1 MKKKNLIKYWNRFYK
16 NGLIK
21 KESSFARFVYKKI
34 KNKKGNFLDIGCGNG
49 RDSFFFN
56 KKGFNVTGIDI
67 SEKAIKKNS
76 KHKFKNLHFIKFDIG
91 KNKIKRKYDVI
102 YCRFF
107 LHAIDKNLENKLI
120 TLIKSVKK
128 NKTLVF
134 FEFRNNKDK
143 IFEKFAGKAH
153 NTMHEYEKGH
163 FRRIIDPKIFYK
175 KFLNK
180 TKSKIIY
187 KKSAK
192 NLSIFKND
200 NPNLTRI
207 IFKFND

>member
-1 MKKKNLIKYWNRFYK
+1 MKKKILIKYWNKFYK

-21 KESSFARFVYKKI
+21 KESSFAKFVYKKI

-91 KNKIKRKYDVI
+91 KNKIKRNYDVI

-107 LHAIDKNLENKLI
+107 LHAINEVNENKFLSI
-120 TLIKSVKK
+120 IKKDFKGSIIIA
-128 NKTLVF
+128 L
-134 FEFRNNKDK
+134 EFRTTKDVLRKKGKKISINERLTDHYRRFIDINNFKKKLEKMKFK
-143 IFEKFAGKAH
+143 IL
-153 NTMHEYEKGH
+153 Y
-163 FRRIIDPKIFYK
+163 
-175 KFLNK
+175 
-180 TKSKIIY
+180 TKSGI
-187 KKSAK
+187 
-192 NLSIFKND
+192 NLSKSPND
-200 NPNLTRI
+200 NPHLCRI
-207 IFKFND
+207 VFSGRIK